1 MKLLKEDL
9 IKWNSE
15 TFGKLE
21 DRKNNALAKL
31 EELGHNRKIM
41 SIEQQAEC
49 EAERISIKK
58 ELEEVAK
65 AEEIS
70 WG

>member
-1 MKLLKEDL
+1 MKEDL